1 MSSVATNRT
10 IALPAGVLHGL
21 MTALRAAIVLIVVA
35 WIANI
40 PGRLQIPLF
49 TEQMLVAV
57 LGLSL
62 ALTFL
67 SVPLSW
73 KDSGEEAI
81 AKSLIA
87 RERKPPTLIDYGLA
101 ALALA
106 SCFYVAVRYP
116 ELIRELA
123 DRPWYGVLVA
133 TIIVLLVFEASRRV
147 TGIALVLIVLALC
160 AHALLGWM
168 LPGPFA
174 SRPVS
179 LSRLVVYLGIDTNA
193 LVGGMLQ
200 IAVVVVVPF
209 IIMGQVLTRCGGS
222 DFFADLAAA
231 LMGRF
236 RGGAAKI
243 AVVGSALFGMISGS
257 AVANVASVGTITI
270 PLMKRAGFPP
280 ETAAAIEAVG
290 STGGQIAPPV
300 MGAAAFLMAEYLQ
313 VPYATVMVAAVI
325 PALLFYAALFFQ
337 VDLESAK
344 LGIRG
349 APRENLPSVGQA
361 LREGWHF
368 PIPFFVLIGGLLWW
382 NLEAEYAAL
391 LATAVLIGLAMV
403 VPYKGRRIRPLE
415 ALNAV
420 ISAGGAVVD
429 IIAITAVSG
438 ILIGAMN
445 ITGVAFSLTQ
455 QIISLSG
462 GSLAM
467 LLLITAFASFI
478 LGLPLPTLGV
488 YVILATLAAPA
499 LTQAG
504 ISPIQAHM
512 FVLFSGILGMV
523 TPPVALA
530 AFAGATI
537 AQSDQWKTG
546 WVATRLSWCAYLIPF
561 MFAYSP
567 ELVMNGAPWD
577 VLLRLAITLAG
588 IFAGTVAVVGFLA
601 TRVSP
606 AGRILFAAVA
616 LLLLA
621 QPTMFDGAGWLNLI
635 GALAGAAAIG
645 WEMTR
650 ARAARPAAPPQG
662 S

>member
-1 MSSVATNRT
+1 MANRT
-10 IALPAGVLHGL
+10 IALPAGVLHLL

-87 RERKPPTLIDYGLA
+87 HERKPPTLIDYGLA
-101 ALALA
+101 VLALA
-106 SCFYVAVRYP
+106 SCFYVAARYP
-116 ELIRELA
+116 ALIHELVG
-123 DRPWYGVLVA
+123 RPWYGVMVA
-133 TIIVLLVFEASRRV
+133 AIIVLLVFEASRRV
-147 TGIALVLIVLALC
+147 TGSALVLIVLALC

-168 LPGPFA
+168 LPGSFA

-179 LSRLVVYLGIDTNA
+179 LSRLIVYLGIDTNA
-193 LVGGMLQ
+193 LLGGTLQ

-243 AVVGSALFGMISGS
+243 AVAGSALFGMISGS

-270 PLMKRAGFPP
+270 PLMKRAGFPAA
-280 ETAAAIEAVG
+280 TAAAIEAVG

-300 MGAAAFLMAEYLQ
+300 MGAAAFLMADYLQ
-313 VPYATVMVAAVI
+313 VPYATVMVAAFI

-344 LGIRG
+344 LGIHG
-349 APRENLPSVGQA
+349 APRESLPSLGRT
-361 LREGWHF
+361 LREGWHV
-368 PIPFFVLIGGLLWW
+368 PIPFLVLIGGLLWW

-391 LATAVLIGLAMV
+391 LATAVLIGLALV
-403 VPYKGRRIRPLE
+403 VPYKGRRVRPLE
-415 ALNAV
+415 ALVAIV
-420 ISAGGAVVD
+420 SAGGAVVD
-429 IIAITAVSG
+429 IIAITAISG

-462 GSLAM
+462 GNLAL
-467 LLLITAFASFI
+467 LLLITAFASFL

-504 ISPIQAHM
+504 IAPIQAHM

-530 AFAGATI
+530 AFAAATI
-537 AQSDQWKTG
+537 ARSDQWKTG

-567 ELVMNGAPWD
+567 ELVMNGAPLD
-577 VLLRLAITLAG
+577 VVMRFAVTLAG
-588 IFAGTVAVVGFLA
+588 IFAGTVAVVGFLK
-601 TRVSP
+601 TRVTFAS
-606 AGRILFAAVA
+606 RILFAVIAVM
-616 LLLLA
+616 LLA
-621 QPTMFDGAGWLNLI
+621 QPTMFDGAVWLNVA
-635 GALAGAAAIG
+635 GVLAGAAAIG
-645 WEMTR
+645 WEMMRTR
-650 ARAARPAAPPQG
+650 TAPRTASP
-662 S
+662 